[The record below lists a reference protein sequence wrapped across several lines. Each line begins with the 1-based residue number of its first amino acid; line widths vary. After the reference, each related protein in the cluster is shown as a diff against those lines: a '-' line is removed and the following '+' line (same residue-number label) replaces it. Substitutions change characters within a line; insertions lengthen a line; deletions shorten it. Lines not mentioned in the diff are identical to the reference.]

1 MNDDLLR
8 LFETESDYDSA
19 KPDFVYPTVS
29 YVRDVDEVRY
39 MEATKALLP
48 RNINTTG
55 YATNFVRGQ
64 YYPQEALVFKAI
76 YDMYNQTVNI
86 DTDNNTLYYYKDVYN
101 ENGDWVD
108 NELVVLGDLSNEP
121 LYTNY
126 ISKLKEN
133 INDLSISIRE
143 SLTRITTSDNALDY
157 SDGLYFYNGES

>member
-1 MNDDLLR
+1 MNQDLLR
-8 LFETESDYDSA
+8 VFETESDYDSA

-39 MEATKALLP
+39 MEAPKALLP
-48 RNINTTG
+48 RNIDTTG

-108 NELVVLGDLSNEP
+108 DELVVLGDLSNEP

-157 SDGLYFYNGES
+157 SDGLYFYNGEA

>member
-8 LFETESDYDSA
+8 LFETVSDYDSA
-19 KPDFVYPTVS
+19 KPEFVYPTVS
-29 YVRDVDEVRY
+29 YVRAVDEVRY
-39 MEATKALLP
+39 MEAPKALLP
-48 RNINTTG
+48 RNIDTTG

-86 DTDNNTLYYYKDVYN
+86 NTDNNTLYYYKDVYN

-143 SLTRITTSDNALDY
+143 SLTRITSSDSALEY
-157 SDGLYFYNGES
+157 SDGR

>member
-39 MEATKALLP
+39 MEAPKALLP
-48 RNINTTG
+48 RNIDTTG
-55 YATNFVRGQ
+55 YATEFVYGQ
-64 YYPQEALVFKAI
+64 TYPQETLVFKAI
-76 YDMYNQTVNI
+76 YYMYGQTVNI

-101 ENGDWVD
+101 ENGDWVG

-143 SLTRITTSDNALDY
+143 LLTRITTSDNVLDY
-157 SDGLYFYNGES
+157 SDGRYYHYSEE